1 MDEKKLSR
9 NTPLSLT
16 VLSAKAAADCHH
28 HGVAR
33 AHEKLMKEVLPKT
46 LLEMVIDQVQFSL
59 RECEL
64 LYDERLPR
72 LRIYCFRRQL
82 EQVLWPSEER
92 RTDKETLTSRPY
104 LQRDAQ
110 RAILNTRVSGKY
122 FSALRYQCIM
132 YERK

>member
-1 MDEKKLSR
+1 MDEKKLSVK
-9 NTPLSLT
+9 TPLSLT
-16 VLSAKAAADCHH
+16 VLSAKAAADSHH

-33 AHEKLMKEVLPKT
+33 AHEKLKEVLPKT
-46 LLEMVIDQVQFSL
+46 LLEMVIDQVNFSL

-72 LRIYCFRRQL
+72 LRIYAFRRQL

-92 RTDKETLTSRPY
+92 RTDEETLTSRPY